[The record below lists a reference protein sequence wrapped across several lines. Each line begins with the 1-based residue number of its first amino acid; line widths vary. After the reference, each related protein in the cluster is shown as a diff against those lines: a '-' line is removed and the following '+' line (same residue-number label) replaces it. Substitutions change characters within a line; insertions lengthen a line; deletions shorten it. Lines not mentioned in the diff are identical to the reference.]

1 MTTQAPPRLLPA
13 PIIPTSIVCKT
24 CKEET
29 GLTLETIVD
38 MPIDTHI
45 CCPICGAMIYSC
57 LPERPAAYV
66 YTGTGQSSHIYDDY
80 D

>member
-1 MTTQAPPRLLPA
+1 MTIQIPKLLPA
-13 PIIPTSIVCKT
+13 PIIPTSIVCNK

-38 MPIDTHI
+38 MSIDAHI
-45 CCPICGAMIYSC
+45 CCPFCENVIYSC
-57 LPERPAAYV
+57 IPEKPAAYV
-66 YTGTGQSSHIYDDY
+66 YTGQSSAVYGDY